1 MAGLTIIKN
10 QLDNPLPKASQVLVD
25 YDYWLKKRYDASP
38 AYLANAK
45 SFLRS
50 YRQGGDV
57 KAQLDDYI
65 SSKGPA
71 LRSILNRFLNFLVG
85 RKFTYLINDLY
96 ETKLPV
102 SNLFVKLFLISNQD
116 RFRSKGTLSIYATV
130 LNGYFLAIKDD
141 ITRINKRTAS
151 KYILAPTL
159 SDYTKRLY
167 KSVLKA
173 FCEWALMYQALDSRD
188 LSREQRMVKSG
199 LKKISV
205 QSLREIA
212 IIKVLIPRSISG
224 TYHKDSLSESQRK
237 RLLKLAKTP
246 RDKTILALMA
256 WNGLRSMEV
265 LRLNVGDIKLSQ
277 GKILVWSKGKSE
289 KSKDTIKLASV
300 ARKELISYLKKS
312 KIKRGKVFPKLT
324 RQELDLLIR
333 KYFKKLRVK
342 GKFSPHSLR
351 HTAGQLMYEKNIPME
366 LIQKTLR
373 HADMRTTMMY
383 AQKAIDKNYFKRM
396 KRF

>member
-1 MAGLTIIKN
+1 MS
-10 QLDNPLPKASQVLVD
+10 QLVKIDKTPDRSIPRASQVLID
-25 YDYWLKKRYDASP
+25 YDYWLRKRYSASP
-38 AYLANAK
+38 AYLTNAK

-50 YRQGGDV
+50 YRQGGNV
-57 KAQLDDYI
+57 KAQLEDYI
-65 SSKGPA
+65 SQKATS
-71 LRSILNRFLNFLVG
+71 LRSILNRFLRFLEV
-85 RKFTYLINDLY
+85 RKFTYLINDLH
-96 ETKLPV
+96 ESKLPL
-102 SNLFVKLFLISNQD
+102 SNPFVKLFLLSNQD
-116 RFRSKGTLSIYATV
+116 RLLSKGSMSIYATV
-130 LNGYFLAIKDD
+130 LNGYFLSIKDD

-173 FCEWALMYQALDSRD
+173 FCEWVLMYQVLDAKD

-212 IIKVLIPRSISG
+212 AIKVVIPRSLSG
-224 TYHKDSLSESQRK
+224 TYHKDSLSEPQRK
-237 RLLKLAKTP
+237 RLLKLARTP
-246 RDKTILALMA
+246 KDKSILALMA
-256 WNGLRSMEV
+256 WNGLRSIEV

-277 GKILVWSKGKSE
+277 GKIMVWSKGKSE
-289 KSKDTIKLASV
+289 KAKDTIKLASV
-300 ARKELISYLKKS
+300 TKKELAIYLKKS
-312 KIKRGKVFPKLT
+312 KIKRGKVFPALT
-324 RQELDLLIR
+324 RLDLDTLIR

-342 GKFSPHSLR
+342 GKYSPHSLR

-383 AQKAIDKNYFKRM
+383 AQKAIDKNYLKRM